1 MSEKDV
7 CILIPTLNEAANIT
21 QLIRDFKNEGY
32 YNILVIDGNSTDNT
46 RELAEAEDVRV
57 ILQRGKGKGKAI
69 QQAFDIIENA
79 YIVMLDGD
87 GTYLASDVHKMLAP
101 LYAGHADHVIGN
113 RLIKYDKGAFPGI
126 NLLGNKLI
134 NRLFTM
140 AYRVDFK
147 DILTG
152 YRAFTLETY
161 KSFDLV
167 EDGFEVES
175 EMSIES
181 VKLDHRVEI
190 TPITYSIRKDAA
202 TKLNP
207 ISDGFKIG
215 KTIYG
220 LARYHNPMFYF
231 GLIGSIFIVSG
242 LISGIYVVNQWFHG
256 ITRIPMTV
264 LTALLIMT
272 GFQMFVL
279 GFLSDLVVSLHVET
293 MRRLKRRDKLNK

>member
-7 CILIPTLNEAANIT
+7 CILIPTLNEEANIA
-21 QLIRDFKNEGY
+21 QLIREFKKEGY
-32 YNILVIDGNSTDNT
+32 TNIVVIDGNSKDKTQD
-46 RELAEAEDVRV
+46 LAISEGAQL
-57 ILQRGKGKGKAI
+57 IIQQGKGKGQALK
-69 QQAFDIIENA
+69 QAFSILENK
-79 YIVMLDGD
+79 YLVMLDGD
-87 GTYLASDVHKMLAP
+87 GTYLASDVHAMLSP
-101 LYAGHADHVIGN
+101 LFNDHADHVIGN
-113 RLIKYDKGAFPGI
+113 RLNKYEKGAFPGF

-134 NRLFTM
+134 NKLFTM
-140 AYRVDFK
+140 SYRVDFK

-181 VKLDHRVEI
+181 VKLDHRVEVV
-190 TPITYSIRKDAA
+190 PIQYTVRADEA

-207 ISDGFKIG
+207 LKDGFKIS

-231 GLIGSIFIVSG
+231 GSIGSIFIISG
-242 LISGIYVVNQWFHG
+242 LITGIYVVDQWFNG

-279 GFLSDLVVSLHVET
+279 GFLSDLIVSLHIET
-293 MRRLKRRDKLNK
+293 FRRLKRRDKYNR